1 MSYAFLVVLGLGVGI
16 FILILLV
23 VVGMYNGLVR
33 ARNETK
39 NSWAQIDVQ
48 LKRRHDLIP
57 NLVETVKGYAAH
69 ESKTLESVI
78 AARTQAVAAPTV
90 DARIAAEGQLSQ
102 ALSRLMVVTEQ
113 YPDLKANQNFLALQ
127 EELTSTENKI
137 GFARQAFN
145 DAATDYNNKREVF
158 PAAMVAGTFGFSEAA
173 LLEAAQAE
181 RDEQGSHAGDDP
193 PRPPAIA
200 FDRLPHGGLRT
211 SLGGPAAPSRP
222 TPGRAAPA

>member
-137 GFARQAFN
+137 SFARQAYN
-145 DAATDYNNKREVF
+145 DAATGYNIRLETF
-158 PAAMVAGTFGFSEAA
+158 PSNLIAGNFGFKPEPLFQVSDEK
-173 LLEAAQAE
+173 ERQAP
-181 RDEQGSHAGDDP
+181 QVK
-193 PRPPAIA
+193 
-200 FDRLPHGGLRT
+200 F
-211 SLGGPAAPSRP
+211 
-222 TPGRAAPA
+222 

>member
-1 MSYAFLVVLGLGVGI
+1 MSGVVLIVFGLGVGVVVLVG
-16 FILILLV
+16 LIL
-23 VVGMYNGLVR
+23 VGMYNGLVR

-78 AARTQAVAAPTV
+78 AARSQAVAAPTV
-90 DARIAAEGQLSQ
+90 DAKIAAEGQLSQ
-102 ALSRLMVVTEQ
+102 ALGRLMMVTEQ

-137 GFARQAFN
+137 SFARQAYN
-145 DAATDYNNKREVF
+145 DTATGYNTRLETF
-158 PAAMVAGTFGFSEAA
+158 PTNLIAGNFGFKPEP
-173 LLEAAQAE
+173 LFQVTDEKERQAP
-181 RDEQGSHAGDDP
+181 QVK
-193 PRPPAIA
+193 
-200 FDRLPHGGLRT
+200 F
-211 SLGGPAAPSRP
+211 
-222 TPGRAAPA
+222 